1 METFA
6 VTYAYDKTKADARSN
21 HRPAHNTWLA
31 DLVERNIVQCSG
43 PFASGNGGLLIF
55 RSDSIETLNALL
67 LEDPF
72 AQHNLIVNTSIEQ
85 WRPVHGTI
93 GSPANP

>member
-1 METFA
+1 M
-6 VTYAYDKTKADARSN
+6 TYAYDKTKADARSN